1 MNYKRQIGHNIV
13 IKVLIHQEDITIV
26 SIYAPSIGAPKYL
39 KQILTELKEEVD
51 SNIIIAED
59 FNAPLS
65 KLERSSKQ

>member
-1 MNYKRQIGHNIV
+1 M

-26 SIYAPSIGAPKYL
+26 NIYVLSIGASKYL
-39 KQILTELKEEVD
+39 KQILSELEEEVD

-65 KLERSSKQ
+65 ILERSSKQ